1 MCVLISWLDS
11 YFAGKSRKISESE
24 PQEVEIRLAGDGRVS
39 VPMGNHEAPWANLV
53 LCPGSHFSS
62 VSTLRSGDFKSGTA
76 SSRTVSVNLVLFLS
90 YCLVSLCVSLS
101 SFRFWL
107 LFFFF

>member
-24 PQEVEIRLAGDGRVS
+24 PQEVEIRLAGDGHVS
-39 VPMGNHEAPWANLV
+39 VPMGNHEAPRANLV